1 MTGKNKWIERGLQ
14 YLFEPHFIMDAGAL
28 NNPGRLVDVFFSESR
43 AGVTEFGFP
52 VDPEKKPPERLSY
65 RPEIK
70 DFNYPLDRRSSW
82 GRYAWTILT
91 KQLNFLRKNLRKRSS

>member
-43 AGVTEFGFP
+43 LGVTEFGFP
-52 VDPEKKPPERLSY
+52 VDPEKKPLERLSY

-70 DFNYPLDRRSSW
+70 DFNYPLDRRSS
-82 GRYAWTILT
+82 GGQYAWTILT